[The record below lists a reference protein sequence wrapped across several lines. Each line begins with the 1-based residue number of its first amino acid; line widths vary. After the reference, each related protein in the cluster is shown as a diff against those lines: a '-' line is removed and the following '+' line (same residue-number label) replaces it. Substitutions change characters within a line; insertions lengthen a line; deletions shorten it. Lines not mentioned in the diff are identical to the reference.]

1 MSRRTRRWSPPKTSY
16 PRSADL
22 ADTAPRPFPPR
33 VVSGT
38 DRSTGD
44 GAAACSLSGVGPEGA
59 GGTSARRPVTPVA
72 YEASRGQAF
81 RGVGRPPVTT
91 AVRAGAIPA
100 WGVAA
105 RAGGGVVDGSQVN
118 GARLPMLRVQQGDRN
133 RRGGRSTS
141 APKSAD
147 TRTAFAGRPPTLG
160 FPGRKTRDRGAPRG
174 ATGRKTWKE
183 TMTRAGYGRGNREA
197 VPSLP
202 PLSPR
207 KRGTSIRGRCRH
219 GHVSG

>member
-1 MSRRTRRWSPPKTSY
+1 MAASGRRKISN
-16 PRSADL
+16 PRSRDL
-22 ADTAPRPFPPR
+22 SDNAHCPFPPR

-44 GAAACSLSGVGPEGA
+44 GAVACSLSGVGPEGA

-81 RGVGRPPVTT
+81 RGVGRPSVTT

-133 RRGGRSTS
+133 RRGGRSDEC
-141 APKSAD
+141 PLFAD
-147 TRTAFAGRPPTLG
+147 YRTAFAGRPPTLG
-160 FPGRKTRDRGAPRG
+160 FPRAKTR
-174 ATGRKTWKE
+174 KE
-183 TMTRAGYGRGNREA
+183 TMTRASKRRGNGEA
-197 VPSLP
+197 VPAM
-202 PLSPR
+202 
-207 KRGTSIRGRCRH
+207 
-219 GHVSG
+219 

>member
-1 MSRRTRRWSPPKTSY
+1 MAASTSVSAESIVEVGAANLVCNVRNQPDGMAFEISY

-44 GAAACSLSGVGPEGA
+44 GAVACSLSGVGPEGA

-81 RGVGRPPVTT
+81 RGVGRPSVTT

-133 RRGGRSTS
+133 RRGGRSLS
-141 APKSAD
+141 APKSRGLPA
-147 TRTAFAGRPPTLG
+147 RHLPGARPPSDFGGGRQETG
-160 FPGRKTRDRGAPRG
+160 RRREARPGRRL
-174 ATGRKTWKE
+174 GR
-183 TMTRAGYGRGNREA
+183 RR
-197 VPSLP
+197 
-202 PLSPR
+202 
-207 KRGTSIRGRCRH
+207 
-219 GHVSG
+219 